1 MELLEYIEKCR
12 EVKETC
18 GWPEEEKNMALRNE
32 ILVGLK
38 TPLGY
43 QKGLGEHQNMLATER
58 VIEIATDIYNSD
70 CQKSIE
76 QTLSTVS
83 TEVAAIQQRSSE
95 VQKLHANQQD
105 DKETVK
111 GQDREGRYFEK
122 KGRKE
127 QGRSERQNC
136 LVAELNLPIPHPSVQ
151 PEKSYVKS
159 VEKKGHYQKCC
170 KSKHKPTQVHRQQ
183 ILCVHSTSRCCFA
196 LTISARN
203 KISETTS

>member
-1 MELLEYIEKCR
+1 MELLEYIEKCKKCKKVKN
-12 EVKETC
+12 VKETC

-43 QKGLGEHQNMLATER
+43 QKGFGEHQNMLATER

-111 GQDREGRYFEK
+111 GQDRKERYFEK

-136 LVAELNLPIPHPSVQ
+136 LVAELNLPIPHLSVQ

-159 VEKKGHYQKCC
+159 VEKKGTTRSVANPSTNQLMFIS
-170 KSKHKPTQVHRQQ
+170 SKFFVC
-183 ILCVHSTSRCCFA
+183 ILHSGAA
-196 LTISARN
+196 LP
-203 KISETTS
+203 

>member
-12 EVKETC
+12 EVKETG

-43 QKGLGEHQNMLATER
+43 QKGFGEHQNMLATER

-136 LVAELNLPIPHPSVQ
+136 LVAELNLPIPHLSVQ

-159 VEKKGHYQKCC
+159 VEKKGITRSVANPSTNQLKFID
-170 KSKHKPTQVHRQQ
+170 SKFFVC
-183 ILCVHSTSRCCFA
+183 ILHPGAA
-196 LTISARN
+196 LP
-203 KISETTS
+203 

>member
-70 CQKSIE
+70 CQKSKYSFHRSRGHTATIKW
-76 QTLSTVS
+76 
-83 TEVAAIQQRSSE
+83 SSE
-95 VQKLHANQQD
+95 AA
-105 DKETVK
+105 
-111 GQDREGRYFEK
+111 R
-122 KGRKE
+122 
-127 QGRSERQNC
+127 
-136 LVAELNLPIPHPSVQ
+136 
-151 PEKSYVKS
+151 
-159 VEKKGHYQKCC
+159 
-170 KSKHKPTQVHRQQ
+170 KPTRRQGN
-183 ILCVHSTSRCCFA
+183 C
-196 LTISARN
+196 
-203 KISETTS
+203 

>member
-43 QKGLGEHQNMLATER
+43 QKGLGEHQDLLATER

-83 TEVAAIQQRSSE
+83 TAVAAIQQRSSE

-111 GQDREGRYFEK
+111 GQDR
-122 KGRKE
+122 
-127 QGRSERQNC
+127 
-136 LVAELNLPIPHPSVQ
+136 
-151 PEKSYVKS
+151 
-159 VEKKGHYQKCC
+159 
-170 KSKHKPTQVHRQQ
+170 
-183 ILCVHSTSRCCFA
+183 
-196 LTISARN
+196 
-203 KISETTS
+203 

>member
-1 MELLEYIEKCR
+1 MELLEYIEKCKKCKKVKN
-12 EVKETC
+12 VKETC

-83 TEVAAIQQRSSE
+83 TAVAAIQQRSSE
-95 VQKLHANQQD
+95 VQKLHAN
-105 DKETVK
+105 
-111 GQDREGRYFEK
+111 
-122 KGRKE
+122 
-127 QGRSERQNC
+127 
-136 LVAELNLPIPHPSVQ
+136 
-151 PEKSYVKS
+151 
-159 VEKKGHYQKCC
+159 
-170 KSKHKPTQVHRQQ
+170 
-183 ILCVHSTSRCCFA
+183 
-196 LTISARN
+196 
-203 KISETTS
+203 